1 MYKEVQIKSGVA
13 RLPVSVGNGV
23 CCCCC
28 HNHLLLTSDSSFFGL
43 PAWTEAPER
52 TTRAFITRLRLLR
65 HPVGGLSS
73 CYVLGLSGLQ
83 IVIAGLPKPIT

>member
-13 RLPVSVGNGV
+13 RLPVSAGNGV

-28 HNHLLLTSDSSFFGL
+28 HNLLLTSDSSFFGL

-52 TTRAFITRLRLLR
+52 TTRACITRLRLLG

-73 CYVLGLSGLQ
+73 CCVLSLSGLQ
-83 IVIAGLPKPIT
+83 IAIAGLPKPIT

>member
-13 RLPVSVGNGV
+13 RLPVSAGNGV
-23 CCCCC
+23 CYSGC

-43 PAWTEAPER
+43 PAWTGAPQR

-73 CYVLGLSGLQ
+73 CCVLSLSSPH